1 MSTLDNYS
9 AVASSFMGHYVTLS
23 QLKRL
28 PVLRKLW
35 QMEKEAGKDVTLKD
49 GAEFDLEAAEKE
61 DQEREE
67 RRKEREGE
75 EGEGRRRR

>member
-1 MSTLDNYS
+1 ML
-9 AVASSFMGHYVTLS
+9 

-35 QMEKEAGKDVTLKD
+35 IAEKEAGKDVALKD